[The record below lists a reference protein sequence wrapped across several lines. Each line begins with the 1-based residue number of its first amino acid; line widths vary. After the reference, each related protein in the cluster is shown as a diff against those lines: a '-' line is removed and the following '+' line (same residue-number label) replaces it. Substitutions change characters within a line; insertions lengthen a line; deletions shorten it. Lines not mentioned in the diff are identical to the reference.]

1 MFRRRLKYFSFK
13 IRSLFTVHCL
23 LFIVYFSLFTA
34 LGCAPKVAPL
44 ASYKD
49 LDLTLDE
56 IISKA
61 RGDVH
66 TLKIISGINI
76 EKDDNPYMYID
87 AAVTLK
93 DSGWMHVRLYTFG
106 ILAGDYIVKD
116 GVISDASGKTGN
128 KSDSKLFQNMKEF
141 SKALQRSIFWWDG
154 LTDSD
159 CKNSTSGCKENAV
172 MSKNEMEY
180 VINTAD
186 REIHLDRATLL
197 PLSQD
202 IRAGGK
208 KIHINYDESQK
219 EGDFRYPS
227 YLKIEAGSY
236 RFLMKVTKLIVNPPV
251 EE

>member
-1 MFRRRLKYFSFK
+1 MFRRRLKYSSFK
-13 IRSLFTVHCL
+13 IFLLFTVYC
-23 LFIVYFSLFTA
+23 SLFTA

-76 EKDDNPYMYID
+76 EKDDNPYMYVD

-116 GVISDASGKTGN
+116 GVVSDASGKMNN

-154 LTDSD
+154 LT
-159 CKNSTSGCKENAV
+159 NSEGSAV

-197 PLSQD
+197 PVSQD

-208 KIHINYDESQK
+208 KININYDEPQK

-227 YLKIEAGSY
+227 SFKIEAGSY

>member
-1 MFRRRLKYFSFK
+1 MKYSFFK
-13 IRSLFTVHCL
+13 ICSLFTVYCL
-23 LFIVYFSLFTA
+23 LFTA

-44 ASYKD
+44 APYKD

-61 RGDVH
+61 KGDVH

-76 EKDDNPYMYID
+76 EKDDNPYMYVD

-93 DSGWMHVRLYTFG
+93 NSGWMHVRLYTFG
-106 ILAGDYIVKD
+106 MLAGDYIVKD
-116 GVISDASGKTGN
+116 GVINNASGKASN

-141 SKALQRSIFWWDG
+141 SKAMQRSIFWWNG
-154 LTDSD
+154 LTNSD
-159 CKNSTSGCKENAV
+159 CKNSVSGCKENTV

-208 KIHINYDESQK
+208 KIHINYAEPQK
-219 EGDFRYPS
+219 EGDFHYS
-227 YLKIEAGSY
+227 SSLKIEAGSY
-236 RFLMKVTKLIVNPPV
+236 SFLMKVTKLIINPPA